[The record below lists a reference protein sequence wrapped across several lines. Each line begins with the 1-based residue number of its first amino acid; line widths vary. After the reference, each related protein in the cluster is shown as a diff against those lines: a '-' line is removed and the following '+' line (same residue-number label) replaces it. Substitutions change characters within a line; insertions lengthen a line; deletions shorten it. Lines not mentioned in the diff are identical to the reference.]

1 MISSVVSKIN
11 YDVVFLEKLSEA
23 CFSEEGGRFKRSL
36 HSLTSLSVCV
46 FSYFLRSGCLLVFIV
61 SD

>member
-36 HSLTSLSVCV
+36 HSLTSLSV